1 MNRLWKKQERLE
13 VKTSSLFLLFFD
25 TDTERRTLDDNQI
38 S

>member
-1 MNRLWKKQERLE
+1 MKRLWKKQERLE

-25 TDTERRTLDDNQI
+25 TDTKKESPDDNQI